1 MLFSGLVVKIEQ
13 FEVRIGEKGWH
24 TYQVVRHPGGVGVL
38 PLHDDGTVTLIRQLR
53 PAVGG
58 TLLEIP
64 AGRLQPGEDPAACG
78 GREMAE
84 ETGLSARELVPLGHF
99 YPSPGVL
106 DEVIHLF
113 LGTGLSQG
121 KPAAGALRGDRDG
134 ASADRGSAS
143 SRGNGG
149 DPGREDDRGVAAV
162 RNRRPVRSPPPS
174 PTSSVAP
181 PGYPRG
187 RKTGGHATR
196 VVSSSDAV
204 DFPRRISRAWHGS
217 TSTISS

>member
-1 MLFSGLVVKIEQ
+1 METRNRAMVFKGLVVDIEQ

-24 TYQVVRHPGGVGVL
+24 TYQIVRHPGGVGVL

-84 ETGLSARELVPLGHF
+84 ETGLAAGELVPLGFF
-99 YPSPGVL
+99 YPGVF

-121 KPAAGALRGDRDG
+121 KAEPEHYEEIATERLPIGEALRLAASGEIRDG
-134 ASADRGSAS
+134 KTIAALLRA
-143 SRGNGG
+143 GN
-149 DPGREDDRGVAAV
+149 VV
-162 RNRRPVRSPPPS
+162 R
-174 PTSSVAP
+174 
-181 PGYPRG
+181 
-187 RKTGGHATR
+187 
-196 VVSSSDAV
+196 
-204 DFPRRISRAWHGS
+204 
-217 TSTISS
+217 